1 MSRSKGW
8 GTGKAVG
15 QRLQPSPLRGPTL
28 RYGYARRMA
37 TVAPT
42 HDTMPGFRFGV
53 YPVVG
58 GEQAKPVHIIRVPKF
73 ESLEAERQHRKLHHA
88 AALRWLGYNG
98 YNNEGAG
105 GHVTVR
111 DPVDPTTFWLVASES
126 SGKTVLM
133 RAG

>member
-1 MSRSKGW
+1 MSRSIVW
-8 GTGKAVG
+8 ETGKAVG
-15 QRLQPSPLRGPTL
+15 QRLRPSSFQGPALKYDHT
-28 RYGYARRMA
+28 RRMA
-37 TVAPT
+37 TVAPV

-73 ESLEAERQHRKLHHA
+73 ESLEAERRHRKLHHA

-111 DPVDPTTFWLVASES
+111 DPIDPTTFWLVASERC
-126 SGKTVLM
+126 GKTILIWT
-133 RAG
+133 G